1 VDTPA
6 KLRAALPEGAIIAIP
21 HPSGSAQRPP
31 VDPASIGDAE
41 LVEVYS
47 SRGIFE
53 SPGGHRPSSQETP
66 GAAVR
71 DLLAGGYGG
80 AFIATGDYELSIP
93 GNPRPFPHGDHPYS
107 GGLTAVLAKEL
118 TREAILDALR
128 RGRCYATT
136 GPRFLLEFTVDGQQ
150 MGSELRV
157 KKGHVAEIYGSL
169 GAAADWLRVEIVGPA
184 GPVAVLTPEPGEAD
198 VVDLEARTEPIDA
211 PAWFYLRGVTETG
224 DMAWSSPVRVVP
236 E

>member
-1 VDTPA
+1 MPY
-6 KLRAALPEGAIIAIP
+6 EN
-21 HPSGSAQRPP
+21 
-31 VDPASIGDAE
+31 
-41 LVEVYS
+41 
-47 SRGIFE
+47 E
-53 SPGGHRPSSQETP
+53 SPLSHKR
-66 GAAVR
+66 R
-71 DLLAGGYGG
+71 CFGYGQY
-80 AFIATGDYELSIP
+80 IYP
-93 GNPRPFPHGDHPYS
+93 

-169 GAAADWLRVEIVGPA
+169 GAATDWLRVEIVGPA

-211 PAWFYLRGVTETG
+211 PVWYYLRGVTETG
-224 DMAWSSPVRVVP
+224 DMAWSSPVHVVP